1 MAVSVASNS
10 NSCPNLT
17 PETTPNCLKFKYVS
31 HFFSYFVSVP
41 PLTPKDNRVCL
52 WVVVCIK
59 KKSLI
64 NANPPCRMTSRR
76 VTLFTWVLDDFSYFI
91 VTLIWSHDAAS
102 STLNVVILFFSLVS
116 WKNIS
121 PQSCV
126 SDFPSSKLKALP
138 THDDTHD
145 NNGDGFLCEIW
156 DRVV

>member
-1 MAVSVASNS
+1 MAVSVALNS

-17 PETTPNCLKFKYVS
+17 PETTPKLPQIQICFTLFFLLCLCPPNPQRQSCVS
-31 HFFSYFVSVP
+31 MSSCAYQ
-41 PLTPKDNRVCL
+41 
-52 WVVVCIK
+52 
-59 KKSLI
+59 KSLI

-102 STLNVVILFFSLVS
+102 STLNVVSLLFSLVS

-145 NNGDGFLCEIW
+145 NNCDGFLCEIW